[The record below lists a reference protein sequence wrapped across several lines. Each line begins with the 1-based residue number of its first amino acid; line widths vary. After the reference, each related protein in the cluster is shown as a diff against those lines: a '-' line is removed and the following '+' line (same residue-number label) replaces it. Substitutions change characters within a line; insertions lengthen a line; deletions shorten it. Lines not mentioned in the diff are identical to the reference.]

1 MSKYHNNY
9 GNPSLRR
16 KSKARKRFIFTTLA
30 VLIVSVGFLVWKLNT
45 LFFKPNVWTFDQKTT
60 ELFIPTGTDFTAL
73 KEIIFKNGLVIRRDD
88 FVLVSE
94 WMKFDK
100 HVKPGRYLVENGWSN
115 YNLIKLLRSGAQKPV
130 SVTFNNL
137 RDIYQLAGRVAQ
149 QIEADS
155 TAIVD
160 LLSDSTYISFLGY
173 NKQTI
178 PALFLPNTYE
188 FYWTSTAEEFVSR
201 MFQEKQKFWNED
213 RLQKAKAL
221 NMNPIEVSTLASI
234 IDKETNK
241 DSEKAT
247 IAGVYLNRLKN
258 GWRLQADPTLVFAAG
273 DFEIRRVLDIHKTIL
288 SPYNTYLNPGLPPG
302 PICIPSLAALNAVL
316 NPENHR
322 YFFFCAKDDLS
333 GYHAFAE
340 SYEKHEVNAWKYR
353 KALDRMNIKN

>member
-1 MSKYHNNY
+1 MSNYHNRY
-9 GNPSLRR
+9 GNPSMRR
-16 KSKARKRFIFTTLA
+16 KSKVRKRFIFISLVILTLS
-30 VLIVSVGFLVWKLNT
+30 IVIGAWKLNS
-45 LFFKPNVWTFDQKTT
+45 LFFKPNVWTFDKQTT
-60 ELFIPTGTDFTAL
+60 ELFIPTGTDFNAL
-73 KEIIFKNGLVIRRDD
+73 KEILFKNGLVIRRND

-100 HVKPGRYLVENGWSN
+100 LIKPGHYLIEDGWSN
-115 YNLIKLLRSGAQKPV
+115 YKLIRLLRSGAQKPV

-137 RDIYQLAGRVAQ
+137 RDIYQLSGRVAK

-155 TAIVD
+155 TSIVQ
-160 LLSDSTYISFLGY
+160 LLTDSTYISFLGY

-201 MFQEKQKFWNED
+201 MFQEKQKFWTEE
-213 RLQKAKAL
+213 RLQKAKEL
-221 NMNPIEVSTLASI
+221 NLNPIEVSTLASI

-247 IAGVYLNRLKN
+247 IAGVYLNRLKY

-273 DFEIRRVLDIHKTIL
+273 DFEIRRVLDIHKTIV
-288 SPYNTYLNPGLPPG
+288 SPYNTYQNPGLPPG
-302 PICIPSLAALNAVL
+302 PICIPSIASLNAVL

-322 YFFFCAKDDLS
+322 YFYFCAKDDLS

-340 SYEKHEVNAWKYR
+340 SYDKHEVNAWKYR

>member
-1 MSKYHNNY
+1 MSNYHNRY
-9 GNPSLRR
+9 GNPSMRR
-16 KSKARKRFIFTTLA
+16 KSKVRKRFIFISLVILTLS
-30 VLIVSVGFLVWKLNT
+30 IVIGAWKLNS
-45 LFFKPNVWTFDQKTT
+45 LFFKPNVWTFDKQTT
-60 ELFIPTGTDFTAL
+60 ELFIPTGTDFNAL
-73 KEIIFKNGLVIRRDD
+73 KEILFKNGLVIRRND

-100 HVKPGRYLVENGWSN
+100 LIKPGHYLIEDGWSN
-115 YNLIKLLRSGAQKPV
+115 YKLIRLLRSGAQKPV

-137 RDIYQLAGRVAQ
+137 RDIYQLSGRVAK

-155 TAIVD
+155 TSIVQ
-160 LLSDSTYISFLGY
+160 LLTDSTYISFLGY

-201 MFQEKQKFWNED
+201 MFQEKQKFWTEE

-221 NMNPIEVSTLASI
+221 NLNPIEVSTLASI

-247 IAGVYLNRLKN
+247 IAGVYLNRLKY

-273 DFEIRRVLDIHKTIL
+273 DFEIRRVLDIHKTIV
-288 SPYNTYLNPGLPPG
+288 SPYNTYQNPGLPPG
-302 PICIPSLAALNAVL
+302 PICIPSIASLNAVL

-322 YFFFCAKDDLS
+322 YFYFCAKDDLS

-340 SYEKHEVNAWKYR
+340 SYDKHEVNAWKYR